1 MAIFIFLDKSTSG
14 EMITHHFPIPA
25 SGEINVQSLSSAG
38 TPLQETEKSKVET
51 EEQTEEGGKF
61 PFQEEGFEEFKKEKP
76 VQETQVSREAQKV
89 KDEDIRK
96 AGEDERFQQE
106 FGKGEP
112 LQAEN
117 DRSTEAS
124 ESYKEEASPIQE
136 TMAAGKG
143 PFEET
148 GLEVSVKIQHS
159 DEKEY

>member
-1 MAIFIFLDKSTSG
+1 M
-14 EMITHHFPIPA
+14 
-25 SGEINVQSLSSAG
+25 
-38 TPLQETEKSKVET
+38 
-51 EEQTEEGGKF
+51 
-61 PFQEEGFEEFKKEKP
+61 
-76 VQETQVSREAQKV
+76 QETQVSREAQKV

-136 TMAAGKG
+136 TMAVGKG
-143 PFEET
+143 PFGET
-148 GLEVSVKIQHS
+148 VLEVGVKIQHS

>member
-1 MAIFIFLDKSTSG
+1 MTANNFS
-14 EMITHHFPIPA
+14 IPA
-25 SGEINVQSLSSAG
+25 SGQINVQGLSSAG
-38 TPLQETEKSKVET
+38 TPVQETEKSKVET

-61 PFQEEGFEEFKKEKP
+61 PIQEEGFEEFKKEKP

-117 DRSTEAS
+117 DRS
-124 ESYKEEASPIQE
+124 
-136 TMAAGKG
+136 AG
-143 PFEET
+143 T
-148 GLEVSVKIQHS
+148 AV
-159 DEKEY
+159 

>member
-1 MAIFIFLDKSTSG
+1 MAIFILLDKSTSG

-38 TPLQETEKSKVET
+38 TPLQETERVET
-51 EEQTEEGGKF
+51 EEQSKDGGKF

-89 KDEDIRK
+89 KDEDIGK
-96 AGEDERFQQE
+96 EGEDERFQQE

>member
-1 MAIFIFLDKSTSG
+1 MAIFILLDKSTSG

-38 TPLQETEKSKVET
+38 TPLQETERVET
-51 EEQTEEGGKF
+51 EEQSKDGGKF

-89 KDEDIRK
+89 KDEDIGK
-96 AGEDERFQQE
+96 EGEDERFQQE

-148 GLEVSVKIQHS
+148 GLEVGVKIQHS
-159 DEKEY
+159 DEKE

>member
-25 SGEINVQSLSSAG
+25 SGEINVQSMSSAG
-38 TPLQETEKSKVET
+38 TPSQETEKSKVET
-51 EEQTEEGGKF
+51 EEQSEEGGKF

-76 VQETQVSREAQKV
+76 VQETQVLREAQKV
-89 KDEDIRK
+89 KDEDIGK
-96 AGEDERFQQE
+96 VGEDERFQQE
-106 FGKGEP
+106 FSKGEP

-117 DRSTEAS
+117 GRSTEAS

-136 TMAAGKG
+136 TMAVGKG

-148 GLEVSVKIQHS
+148 VLEVGVKIQHS

>member
-38 TPLQETEKSKVET
+38 TPLQETERVET
-51 EEQTEEGGKF
+51 EEQSKDGGKF

-89 KDEDIRK
+89 KDEDIGK
-96 AGEDERFQQE
+96 EGEDERFQQE

>member
-38 TPLQETEKSKVET
+38 TPLQETERVET
-51 EEQTEEGGKF
+51 EEQSKDGGKF

-76 VQETQVSREAQKV
+76 VQETQVLREAQKV
-89 KDEDIRK
+89 KDEDIGK
-96 AGEDERFQQE
+96 VGEDERFQQE

-117 DRSTEAS
+117 GRSTEAS

>member
-1 MAIFIFLDKSTSG
+1 MAIFILLDKSTSG
-14 EMITHHFPIPA
+14 EMITRHFPIPA

-51 EEQTEEGGKF
+51 EEQSKDGGKF

-76 VQETQVSREAQKV
+76 VQETQVSRKAQKV
-89 KDEDIRK
+89 KDEDI
-96 AGEDERFQQE
+96 RFQQE

-148 GLEVSVKIQHS
+148 GLEVGVRIQHS
-159 DEKEY
+159 DEKE